1 MKFSTGLASSVLLA
15 TTAQACVR
23 IYVNEIFT
31 SDTSST
37 RAVTLWDQDKV
48 SEYHIPYETSGTD
61 PYGWRGQG
69 YLVEIKP
76 NYEGSVVYPNNGRKS
91 AAPCL

>member
-23 IYVNEIFT
+23 IYVNEVFT

-37 RAVTLWDQDKV
+37 RTLTLWDQDKV
-48 SEYHIPYETSGTD
+48 SAYRIPYDPGNSD
-61 PYGWRGQG
+61 PYGWRGEG
-69 YLVEIKP
+69 YLVELKA

-91 AAPCL
+91 AALCP